1 MEIKEIVDK
10 LIGDT
15 SAYGCSSRDKESLIN
30 LTNKIN
36 LVYEL
41 ILDLQFSARNKDSHE
56 ASVKMIGEKADKFLI
71 DLKEEL

>member
-1 MEIKEIVDK
+1 MDIKEIVDK

-15 SAYGCSSRDKESLIN
+15 SAHGCASRDKESLIN
-30 LTNKIN
+30 MTNKIN

-41 ILDLQFSARNKDSHE
+41 ILDLQFSARNVDSQE
-56 ASVKMIGEKADKFLI
+56 YSVKLIGEKVSKFLK